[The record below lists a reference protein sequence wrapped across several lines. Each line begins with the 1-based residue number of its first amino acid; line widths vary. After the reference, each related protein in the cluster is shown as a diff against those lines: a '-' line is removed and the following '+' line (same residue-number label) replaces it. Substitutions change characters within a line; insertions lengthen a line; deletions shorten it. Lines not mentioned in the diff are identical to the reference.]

1 MCRYY
6 IQFVYNNELILYRIP
21 DDCHMFLNYFNSTAH
36 IATRSPVI
44 RALGAFLLSALLLS
58 ACDFSQNNPSGKS
71 KRPPSSHL
79 VETVRATYKE
89 IAASRTLPG
98 TLQAIREVKIINQTA
113 GLLIDL
119 PVYPGDRVKKQQT
132 LVRLNDSLPK
142 AEVLKAQAT
151 LNQTSLDLR
160 RLRDLAPRKLASESE
175 IAQAQTLRD
184 IAAAELQLKQ
194 TQYQHTRI
202 KSPIEGVIAERLAEP
217 GDVIP
222 LHSHLLTILDTSSLK
237 ADIYL
242 SELLLPLINK
252 NDRVKLSIDALNGQQ
267 FSAKISRIYPAIDKN
282 TRRGTIEVVL
292 DPVPENARA
301 GQLCRVTIETQ
312 KKSRLMIPYDA
323 IRYDKQG
330 EYVYTFNNNQVKRV
344 SVSPGIQQ
352 GELIEILNGLQDQQ
366 EIISK
371 GFFGL
376 RDKMNVKKA
385 GPAQTPAPQPEALSS
400 EPDA

>member
-1 MCRYY
+1 MYRYY
-6 IQFVYNNELILYRIP
+6 IQFVYNNELNLYLISS
-21 DDCHMFLNYFNSTAH
+21 DFHNKHMSLNYLNSTPH
-36 IATRSPVI
+36 IITRM
-44 RALGAFLLSALLLS
+44 LGVFLASSLLLS
-58 ACDFSQNNPSGKS
+58 ACDFSQNSPPGKS
-71 KRPPSSHL
+71 KRPQSDHL

-98 TLQAIREVKIINQTA
+98 TLQAIREVKIINQTP
-113 GLLIDL
+113 GLLVNL
-119 PVYPGDRVKKQQT
+119 PVYPGDMVKKQQI

-151 LNQTSLDLR
+151 LNQTSLDLS
-160 RLRDLAPRKLASESE
+160 RLKDLAPRKLASESE

-194 TQYQHTRI
+194 TQYEHTRI
-202 KSPIEGVIAERLAEP
+202 KSPIKGVIAERLAEP

-237 ADIYL
+237 AEIYL
-242 SELLLPLINK
+242 SELLLPLINR
-252 NDRVKLSIDALNGQQ
+252 NNPVKLSIDALSGQQ
-267 FSAKISRIYPAIDKN
+267 FSAKIKRIYPTIDKN
-282 TRRGTIEVVL
+282 TRRGTIEVIL
-292 DPVPENARA
+292 SPVPENARA

-330 EYVYTFNNNQVKRV
+330 EYVYTFNNSQVKRV

-376 RDKMNVKKA
+376 KDNMKVKKVE
-385 GPAQTPAPQPEALSS
+385 PAQTPAPLSEPLSS
-400 EPDA
+400 EPEA

>member
-1 MCRYY
+1 
-6 IQFVYNNELILYRIP
+6 
-21 DDCHMFLNYFNSTAH
+21 MFLNYLNSTPH
-36 IATRSPVI
+36 FSI
-44 RALGAFLLSALLLS
+44 RALATLLASALLLS
-58 ACDFSQNNPSGKS
+58 ACDFSQNSPSGKS
-71 KRPPSSHL
+71 KRPSSEHL

-89 IAASRTLPG
+89 VAASRTLPG
-98 TLQAIREVKIINQTA
+98 TLLAIREVKIINQAA
-113 GLLIDL
+113 GLLVDL

-132 LVRLNDSLPK
+132 LVRLNDSLPR

-151 LNQTSLDLR
+151 LKQTSLDLR
-160 RLRDLAPRKLASESE
+160 QLKDLAPRKLASESE

-194 TQYQHTRI
+194 TQLAHTRI

-237 ADIYL
+237 AEIYL
-242 SELLLPLINK
+242 SELLLPLINR
-252 NDRVKLSIDALNGQQ
+252 NNPVKLSIDALSGQQ
-267 FSAKISRIYPAIDKN
+267 FSAKIKRIYPAIDKN
-282 TRRGTIEVVL
+282 TRRGTIEVIL
-292 DPVPENARA
+292 SPVPENARA

-330 EYVYTFNNNQVKRV
+330 EYVYTFDNNQVKRV
-344 SVSPGIQQ
+344 NVSPGIQQ
-352 GELIEILNGLQDQQ
+352 GEFIEILSGLENQQ
-366 EIISK
+366 EIISR

-376 RDKMNVKKA
+376 KDNMKVKKVE
-385 GPAQTPAPQPEALSS
+385 PAQATTPQHAPLSS
-400 EPDA
+400 EPEA